1 MATQAIP
8 LEARMAA
15 RSSDPEPDL
24 LLRNCTPA
32 RLSVQTGHGR
42 LVIPPLGHART
53 SASAIGPGVLA
64 RAERAGLLS
73 VDEDSP
79 GEPWASTAAALATI
93 VLALGIGG
101 LASADAGIT
110 ETTVAICA
118 GVVAFL
124 GVVLWQIPSL
134 RFSERSRELAI
145 LSLTG
150 LVVLSLPGLILYFG
164 SDVSYLMTEA
174 SKQHNHDAAVALIG
188 ICVQFLSIVG
198 ASALPVVLY
207 FIFDRERLQTLRQRV
222 TRHIFRL
229 DRGMR
234 TLSDIDAKY
243 GQWLDEAFGRRGG
256 EARYLPGT
264 RWPILIAASVLSLG
278 WAVAL
283 LDTKPT
289 GSGTLTA
296 LIQPTPAAPTYAFL
310 GAYFF
315 TLNSVMRGF
324 VRGDLRPKTY
334 AQIATRI
341 VGAVVL
347 AFALERLLRGVGGDP
362 SSATLLTFAFLIGI
376 VPETFLIRLQEVA
389 RTYVGGR
396 ARARDMDQASLTYE
410 TEPLTRLQGIDI
422 YDRARLLDEGVTN
435 VEGLAHHDLVEL
447 LLKTRIPANCLVDW
461 ADQAILFIH
470 CSCMCSDADP
480 DGGRSVLTQLRGHGI
495 RTATELRRAYE
506 ESENKAA
513 FARIVQTPRGKPAV
527 IPVVLDAIAAEPWID
542 AIDHWRRQHPVPKT
556 IRVPESL

>member
-1 MATQAIP
+1 MATQAFP
-8 LEARMAA
+8 LEGATAEMPRE
-15 RSSDPEPDL
+15 SPPEVV
-24 LLRNCTPA
+24 LRNCTPA
-32 RLSVQTGHGR
+32 RLSVQTGNGR
-42 LVIPPLGHART
+42 LVIPPLGHARAP
-53 SASAIGPGVLA
+53 ASAIGHGVLA
-64 RAERAGLLS
+64 TAERAGVLS
-73 VDEDSP
+73 VDEDDP
-79 GEPWASTAAALATI
+79 GPDLASSSAALAS
-93 VLALGIGG
+93 VVVALGIGG
-101 LASADAGIT
+101 LAGADAGST
-110 ETTVAICA
+110 ETTIAICA
-118 GVVAFL
+118 AIVA
-124 GVVLWQIPSL
+124 VLAVALWRIPSL
-134 RFSERSRELAI
+134 RFSERFRELAI

-150 LVVLSLPGLILYFG
+150 LVVISLPGLILYFG
-164 SDVSYLMTEA
+164 SDVRGLVRLADE
-174 SKQHNHDAAVALIG
+174 QHSHEAAVALIG
-188 ICVQFLSIVG
+188 IGVQFLSIVG

-289 GSGTLTA
+289 GAGSLTA

-362 SSATLLTFAFLIGI
+362 SSATLLTFAFLVGI

-389 RTYVGGR
+389 RTYVGRR
-396 ARARDMDQASLTYE
+396 ARAREMDHASLTYE

-470 CSCMCSDADP
+470 CSCVCGDRDP
-480 DGGRSVLTQLRGHGI
+480 DGGQSVLTQLRGHGI

-506 ESENKAA
+506 ESDNKAA
-513 FARIVQTPRGKPAV
+513 FARIVTTPPGKPSV

-542 AIDHWRRQHPVPKT
+542 AIDHWRRQRPVPKT